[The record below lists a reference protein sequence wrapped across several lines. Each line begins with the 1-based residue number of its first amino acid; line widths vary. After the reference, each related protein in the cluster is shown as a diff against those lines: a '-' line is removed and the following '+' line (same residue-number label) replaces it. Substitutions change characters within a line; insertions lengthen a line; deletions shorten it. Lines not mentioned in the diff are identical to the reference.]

1 MAEIDMHIRDCK
13 FFLGSGYKD
22 VHIWLDQFTKMFPTG
37 IFNDYHRTFLH
48 NHYGIKILEDTMNK
62 DIVLAAKIHIIRD
75 YDDKIDLRKKYV
87 KKEDI
92 EGVYKKAVM
101 WFNDIRNMDIHLY
114 PDIIKGWGGKALV
127 ALAI

>member
-1 MAEIDMHIRDCK
+1 
-13 FFLGSGYKD
+13 
-22 VHIWLDQFTKMFPTG
+22 
-37 IFNDYHRTFLH
+37 
-48 NHYGIKILEDTMNK
+48 
-62 DIVLAAKIHIIRD
+62 LAAKIHIIRD